1 MSLATFPKKR
11 LDIII
16 EAPALNRLLE
26 QLSAMGVTGYTV
38 FPALA
43 GHGYDG
49 QWQRDDSFNDAS
61 HMVMVSSIMDATK
74 IDAVLEA
81 AYIVVRRQIG
91 IVTVSDVQVVRS
103 EHF

>member
-1 MSLATFPKKR
+1 
-11 LDIII
+11 
-16 EAPALNRLLE
+16 
-26 QLSAMGVTGYTV
+26 
-38 FPALA
+38 
-43 GHGYDG
+43 
-49 QWQRDDSFNDAS
+49 
-61 HMVMVSSIMDATK
+61 MVMVSSIMDATK